1 MKNSK
6 QITIGLFSVVVMW
19 VLQTVFLGE
28 IGFID
33 TIDFG
38 SGSDFLSNYFPII
51 YMLVF
56 IYTGFV
62 GRRKSYDVL
71 FKTSFITGLIPAIY
85 AFILFSEKIYEDLAL
100 TINSAVFKVLYNLCE
115 GLVTLFYPLIVIV
128 YPFGVSDFT
137 QMVFIL
143 SPIACALVYLL
154 YPFVKRTMRKNVF

>member
-6 QITIGLFSVVVMW
+6 QITIGLFSVVVIW

-33 TIDFG
+33 TIYFG
-38 SGSDFLSNYFPII
+38 GGSDFLSNYFPII
-51 YMLVF
+51 YMLAF
-56 IYTGFV
+56 IYTGYIA
-62 GRRKSYDVL
+62 GRKSYDVL

-100 TINSAVFKVLYNLCE
+100 TGNSAVFKALGNLCE

-154 YPFVKRTMRKNVF
+154 YPLVKRK